1 MEFLE
6 ARIDEEEAELRHAPV
21 PDHSASPPLAAPMRA
36 ECAQKREILARW
48 KRASADLFDST
59 DAQGELAMARR
70 AMLNILA
77 AGYEDHP
84 DFDPEWAATH
94 E

>member
-1 MEFLE
+1 
-6 ARIDEEEAELRHAPV
+6 
-21 PDHSASPPLAAPMRA
+21 MRA

-48 KRASADLFDST
+48 KRAAEGVSDSP
-59 DAQGELAMARR
+59 DAEGELAMARR

-84 DFDPEWAATH
+84 DFDPEWAATLM
-94 E
+94 

>member
-1 MEFLE
+1 
-6 ARIDEEEAELRHAPV
+6 
-21 PDHSASPPLAAPMRA
+21 MRA

-48 KRASADLFDST
+48 QRAVAASLDSAQARD
-59 DAQGELAMARR
+59 ELAMARR
-70 AMLNILA
+70 SMLNILA

-84 DFDPEWAATH
+84 DFDPEWAAMR

>member
-1 MEFLE
+1 
-6 ARIDEEEAELRHAPV
+6 
-21 PDHSASPPLAAPMRA
+21 MRA